1 MSLGTNGAAPSF
13 TDLVDLIKAVAIDDA
28 DENGVFIINPETE
41 AFLRRTPKVSSA
53 DSVMILEGDR
63 MANRPVVVASTVPSN
78 LTKGTGT
85 DLSAIIYGNL
95 SDVVYATF
103 GGLEITVDPYTKLD
117 TGVIR
122 VGAYLENDIAVR
134 HPESFSAIL
143 DADV

>member
-1 MSLGTNGAAPSF
+1 
-13 TDLVDLIKAVAIDDA
+13 
-28 DENGVFIINPETE
+28 
-41 AFLRRTPKVSSA
+41 
-53 DSVMILEGDR
+53 